1 MFFRDIPKAIHSV
14 ALTPNGKWAL
24 TGSYDCTARIWN
36 LSNSD
41 SSPRVLSGHTDSIHS
56 VALTP
61 DGKWALTGS
70 DDKTARLWELV
81 PRLSFAEVQKIIG
94 AHEEA
99 TRSND
104 GP

>member
-1 MFFRDIPKAIHSV
+1 MIYSV
-14 ALTPNGKWAL
+14 ALTPDGKWAL
-24 TGSYDCTARIWN
+24 TGSDDNTARIWD
-36 LSNSD
+36 LFKSW
-41 SSPRVLSGHTDSIHS
+41 SSPRVLSGHTEAIHS

-81 PRLSFAEVQKIIG
+81 PHMSFAEVQKIIG
-94 AHEEA
+94 AHEET
-99 TRSND
+99 TRRND

>member
-1 MFFRDIPKAIHSV
+1 MIH
-14 ALTPNGKWAL
+14 
-24 TGSYDCTARIWN
+24 CTTLD
-36 LSNSD
+36 LSNSV
-41 SSPRVLSGHTDSIHS
+41 SSPRVLLGHTDPINS

-81 PRLSFAEVQKIIG
+81 PRMSFAEVQKIIG
-94 AHEEA
+94 VHEET
-99 TRSND
+99 TRRND